1 MIFFSINDL
10 PLTIE
15 LVLRKQALPLVG
27 RITIKERISKHHSG
41 LGAPTG
47 PTIPTE

>member
-1 MIFFSINDL
+1 MCRKL
-10 PLTIE
+10 PTRFKE
-15 LVLRKQALPLVG
+15 TSFALVG

-41 LGAPTG
+41 LVGAPG